1 MKSGIDLELS
11 LEQTGVVVVE
21 ELKVTVE
28 INSTYEDQR
37 SKDIVKAAELL
48 LSYYMTPDEHR
59 KYLEQKS
66 S

>member
-48 LSYYMTPDEHR
+48 LSYYMAPDEHR